1 MKISAVFSL
10 FPIFAIANR
19 FDRFKSHHAN
29 RISQIQSKTVGS
41 KANIYDLLNQEQIIN
56 GISPFKLT
64 ENTASRR
71 VLSSR
76 RTMRKNAIRKAQ
88 RKYQVQDFRSKQ
100 FLGKYDLDFYSSN
113 IMSYLR
119 K

>member
-10 FPIFAIANR
+10 LPIFAIANR
-19 FDRFKSHHAN
+19 FDRFKSHHA
-29 RISQIQSKTVGS
+29 RISEIKSKTVGS
-41 KANIYDLLNQEQIIN
+41 KANIYDLLNQERIIN

-64 ENTASRR
+64 QNTAPRR
-71 VLSSR
+71 VRSNR
-76 RTMRKNAIRKAQ
+76 RTIRKNALRKSP

-100 FLGKYDLDFYSSN
+100 FLGKYDLDLYSSN
-113 IMSYLR
+113 IMSYLS

>member
-10 FPIFAIANR
+10 LPIFAIANR
-19 FDRFKSHHAN
+19 FDRFKSHHA
-29 RISQIQSKTVGS
+29 RISQIPSKTVGS
-41 KANIYDLLNQEQIIN
+41 KTNIYDLLNQEQIIN

-71 VLSSR
+71 VLSNR
-76 RTMRKNAIRKAQ
+76 RTMRKNAIRNAQ
-88 RKYQVQDFRSKQ
+88 RKYQVRDFRSKQ